1 MPVSPPITNRPK
13 SSDRIRGIA
22 PMAGAQ
28 FSGRN
33 RPKIHFGKGEYM
45 TGFNTL
51 QTVNQSNVS
60 IELLQQFMD
69 NESIIKDMSQ
79 YTESVE
85 VLNPERHL

>member
-1 MPVSPPITNRPK
+1 
-13 SSDRIRGIA
+13 
-22 PMAGAQ
+22 MAGAQ

-60 IELLQQFMD
+60 LEVVRQFVD
-69 NESIIKDMSQ
+69 SESIIKDMSQ

-85 VLNPERHL
+85 VLNAERH

>member
-1 MPVSPPITNRPK
+1 MPVSPSSTNRPK

-51 QTVNQSNVS
+51 
-60 IELLQQFMD
+60 
-69 NESIIKDMSQ
+69 
-79 YTESVE
+79 
-85 VLNPERHL
+85 